1 MFYNVTFWE
10 QRIKQTSKCG
20 RGGFKLLYYVGG
32 IYNTHRSVF
41 FIFDSRFS
49 HWLFFLPFSRSLY
62 QWCCDSCYTFF
73 VFSSESTV
81 LILKR
86 AESPSCPCSDER
98 QHLHFILI
106 NRPLWLKPT
115 LTVCICHARKEEWRK
130 WKKMFFLYK
139 IFFFKKNLLFQ
150 RCPQTLFFL
159 FGKQLIFIQPL
170 HLFIQ
175 LPLVI

>member
-1 MFYNVTFWE
+1 MYFSYLT
-10 QRIKQTSKCG
+10 Q
-20 RGGFKLLYYVGG
+20 
-32 IYNTHRSVF
+32 
-41 FIFDSRFS
+41 DSAIDF
-49 HWLFFLPFSRSLY
+49 FFLPFSRSLY

-98 QHLHFILI
+98 QHSHFILI

-130 WKKMFFLYK
+130 WKKMFFFVQNLFLKKTFYSSIAHK
-139 IFFFKKNLLFQ
+139 PYFFCL
-150 RCPQTLFFL
+150 
-159 FGKQLIFIQPL
+159 LIFIQPL